1 MSQLFL
7 IAFDVSD
14 DKRLRQVANTL
25 LNYGQRVQYSVFE
38 CHIENNQLQ
47 DLHAELAQHIDPE
60 EDRIHICP
68 LCGKDEQA
76 ILIDDD
82 SYVSQDQDYYML

>member
-14 DKRLRQVANTL
+14 DRRLRQVANTL

-38 CHIENNQLQ
+38 CHIENSQLQ
-47 DLHAELAQHIDPE
+47 GLKTELAQHINPE

-68 LCGKDEQA
+68 LCGKDEQS
-76 ILIDDD
+76 ILVDGDR
-82 SYVSQDQDYYML
+82 YVSQDRDYYML